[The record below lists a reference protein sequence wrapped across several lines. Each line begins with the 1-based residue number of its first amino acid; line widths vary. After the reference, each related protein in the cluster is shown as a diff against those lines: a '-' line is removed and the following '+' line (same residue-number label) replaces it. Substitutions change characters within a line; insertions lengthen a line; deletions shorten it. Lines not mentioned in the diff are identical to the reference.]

1 MNRFRI
7 AVLAAVVAA
16 AAVLVPT
23 TDATI
28 HQISVA
34 NFAFTPPTVN
44 AVLGDTLRW
53 VWVSGTHT
61 ATSGDPSTCTP
72 DGIFN
77 GPLDSAHHTFD
88 YVATQV
94 GTIPYYCFFH
104 CAMGMNGSIIVSQP
118 TAVPE
123 APPAESASA
132 RWLAASPNPFLSTTT
147 VRLRL
152 PQPAAIRVEIFDVAG
167 RSIQVL
173 ADRLLDAGTHE
184 LAWDARTARGG
195 AAPGGVYYA
204 RLLSQERTESVR
216 LLLLR

>member
-7 AVLAAVVAA
+7 AVLAAVLM
-16 AAVLVPT
+16 AVVFLVPT
-23 TDATI
+23 TDATL
-28 HQISVA
+28 HQITVA
-34 NFAFTPPTVN
+34 NFAFSPQNVSAAP
-44 AVLGDTLRW
+44 GDTLRW
-53 VWVSGTHT
+53 VWVSGIHT
-61 ATSGDPSTCTP
+61 ATSGNASTCTP

-94 GTIPYYCFFH
+94 GTISYYCVFH
-104 CAMGMNGSIIVSQP
+104 CTMGMNGSITVSQP
-118 TAVPE
+118 VAVPE
-123 APPAESASA
+123 VPPAESESA
-132 RWLAASPNPFLSTTT
+132 RWLTASPNPFLSTTT

-152 PQPAAIRVEIFDVAG
+152 AQPVAIRLEIFDVTG

-173 ADRLLDAGTHE
+173 ADRLLDAGTHD
-184 LAWDARTARGG
+184 LAWGARTARGG